1 MEQKEPIKITL
12 GFILRWIL
20 GLFFML
26 FGVVEAFDNH
36 YLAAVFM
43 ILGAF
48 VLIPPIS
55 QIVESNLNISLSGP
69 LRLVIVILLFV
80 GFVYALPPTTPSHT
94 PDSNL
99 HNSSISQ
106 STTDSSKIATS
117 ISDDNVCYYDWKW
130 YTTDHIGN
138 YDKASAGSTYAVVT
152 IYLKNKSDKSASTN
166 PLDWYL
172 LIDGLKYTY
181 DLATFDSS
189 INHLT
194 YDVMKG
200 AETETRIVYLVKGY
214 PQNAELKY
222 DQWFGPELK
231 HIDHYDHSNNFKV
244 Q

>member
-12 GFILRWIL
+12 SFILRWIL
-20 GLFFML
+20 GLFFL
-26 FGVVEAFDNH
+26 LVGFGTALGNEYF
-36 YLAAVFM
+36 AAMFM

-55 QIVESNLNISLSGP
+55 QIIESKLNISLSGT

-80 GFVYALPPTTPSHT
+80 GFAFATPPSTPSKLT
-94 PDSNL
+94 DSDL
-99 HNSSISQ
+99 HKSSISQ
-106 STTDSSKIATS
+106 STTDSSKTATS

-130 YTTDHIGN
+130 YTTDHIGEYN
-138 YDKASAGSTYAVVT
+138 KAPAGSTYAVVT
-152 IYLKNKSDKSASTN
+152 IYIKNKGDKSASTN

-172 LIDGLKYTY
+172 LVDGLKYTY

-200 AETETRIVYLVKGY
+200 AETERTIVYLVKGY

>member
-1 MEQKEPIKITL
+1 MDGKIPVKITL
-12 GFILRWIL
+12 SLILRWIVGLSILLLVIIRYIDGGYFSLISALFL
-20 GLFFML
+20 GLI
-26 FGVVEAFDNH
+26 
-36 YLAAVFM
+36 
-43 ILGAF
+43 ILI
-48 VLIPPIS
+48 VLPS
-55 QIVESNLNISLSGP
+55 FADEMESIFNFRLSGP
-69 LRLVIVILLFV
+69 ARFMLVIFLFLGAV
-80 GFVYALPPTTPSHT
+80 TFSDNHVTSDITATEKNRVVDSKNPTA
-94 PDSNL
+94 
-99 HNSSISQ
+99 SSIP
-106 STTDSSKIATS
+106 DN
-117 ISDDNVCYYDWKW
+117 NVCYYDWKW

-138 YDKASAGSTYAVVT
+138 YNNAPAGSTYGVVT
-152 IYLKNKSDKSASTN
+152 IYIKNKSDKSASTN

-194 YDVMKG
+194 YDVMKD
-200 AETETRIVYLVKGY
+200 AETETTIVYLVKGY